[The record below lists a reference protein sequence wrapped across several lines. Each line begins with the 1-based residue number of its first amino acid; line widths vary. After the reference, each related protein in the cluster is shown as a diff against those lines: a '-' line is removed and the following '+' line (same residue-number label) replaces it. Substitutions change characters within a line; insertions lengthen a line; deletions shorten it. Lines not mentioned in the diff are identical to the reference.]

1 MKYKFKVGDK
11 VKIVDF
17 GMGCSPEC
25 KNEVVEILQLGLY
38 KDGPGYRITKT
49 KEYSNA
55 TNGAHGGFIG
65 EKSFELVK
73 EHIPE
78 YLECI
83 NIEGAGSYGI
93 LGRIYKF
100 EKVSGPSWIVVCNLK
115 CGLYDAGSIL
125 YFCPDQFKPST
136 KEAYEAQAINTY
148 GLKIGD
154 VLKKEVLNAWG
165 KEPNF
170 IASYRDKFEHNT
182 LFLGDRVIEKFEIKN
197 GVTVFRVSDT
207 AYWYGRAEGFKEFS
221 ESFNKKES
229 KYEIGKWYKY
239 TASYLENQFYAKYSS
254 WQDVS
259 GRFYYDEIINVGEN
273 IHIVKHDWS
282 SLSGLPVLLE
292 DLTEI
297 QQYLPDGHPDKITQ
311 DPFVVGKLIKDLPII
326 DKPITCYEDGEGIKV
341 FNAGAVYNLKSEFS
355 DRKITK
361 VTKDYFEVLGF
372 GAGWF
377 SKKEAMEDPRK
388 KETMEKDYVGR
399 YVKALK
405 DAPIS
410 ISPAKKGDI
419 FKIISQGRIQ
429 LCKDGTTWTAHGIE
443 NYFGIFLEL
452 LPEDYRLES
461 VQLLSF
467 EQFGIDPTKL
477 YDRQKIND
485 WQCKGHNRWD
495 GSWNNSR
502 GGADTNRTL
511 SKIGYKDGVPAL
523 YVSGTSNTWIRAEG
537 FIEFYYEKEKLNPED
552 YIEEAKRMFPAGTV
566 FNNSNLIPDVIN
578 DQAVSSNPKYRK
590 YGEDEILVSTH
601 HGADFTIWKNG
612 EWANLISQDQ
622 EFVHGEYYSVDTG
635 YAHWIIQFD
644 RIEGKNLYTLYSI
657 VPQNKSYYKG
667 GIWFDKGGIW
677 FDNFK
682 KYKFR
687 KATKEEIE
695 HIKACQSANRYVDYP
710 KEQKEWEPKV
720 GDWAYVIKTG
730 NYDYRLTDDIGV
742 VFLIEEVSGQDRV
755 YLRPKKG
762 SSTGICKEYCRKAL
776 PHEIPETCSIIST
789 SEPEDVII
797 QSKPITK
804 QKYKFN
810 EEEYDRKDFNRTL
823 SLKSKTK
830 TTSISKQLKF

>member
-1 MKYKFKVGDK
+1 
-11 VKIVDF
+11 
-17 GMGCSPEC
+17 
-25 KNEVVEILQLGLY
+25 
-38 KDGPGYRITKT
+38 
-49 KEYSNA
+49 
-55 TNGAHGGFIG
+55 
-65 EKSFELVK
+65 
-73 EHIPE
+73 
-78 YLECI
+78 
-83 NIEGAGSYGI
+83 
-93 LGRIYKF
+93 
-100 EKVSGPSWIVVCNLK
+100 
-115 CGLYDAGSIL
+115 
-125 YFCPDQFKPST
+125 
-136 KEAYEAQAINTY
+136 
-148 GLKIGD
+148 
-154 VLKKEVLNAWG
+154 
-165 KEPNF
+165 
-170 IASYRDKFEHNT
+170 
-182 LFLGDRVIEKFEIKN
+182 
-197 GVTVFRVSDT
+197 
-207 AYWYGRAEGFKEFS
+207 
-221 ESFNKKES
+221 
-229 KYEIGKWYKY
+229 
-239 TASYLENQFYAKYSS
+239 
-254 WQDVS
+254 
-259 GRFYYDEIINVGEN
+259 
-273 IHIVKHDWS
+273 
-282 SLSGLPVLLE
+282 
-292 DLTEI
+292 
-297 QQYLPDGHPDKITQ
+297 
-311 DPFVVGKLIKDLPII
+311 
-326 DKPITCYEDGEGIKV
+326 
-341 FNAGAVYNLKSEFS
+341 
-355 DRKITK
+355 
-361 VTKDYFEVLGF
+361 
-372 GAGWF
+372 
-377 SKKEAMEDPRK
+377 
-388 KETMEKDYVGR
+388 
-399 YVKALK
+399 
-405 DAPIS
+405 
-410 ISPAKKGDI
+410 
-419 FKIISQGRIQ
+419 
-429 LCKDGTTWTAHGIE
+429 
-443 NYFGIFLEL
+443 
-452 LPEDYRLES
+452 
-461 VQLLSF
+461 
-467 EQFGIDPTKL
+467 
-477 YDRQKIND
+477 
-485 WQCKGHNRWD
+485 
-495 GSWNNSR
+495 
-502 GGADTNRTL
+502 
-511 SKIGYKDGVPAL
+511 
-523 YVSGTSNTWIRAEG
+523 
-537 FIEFYYEKEKLNPED
+537 
-552 YIEEAKRMFPAGTV
+552 MFPAGTV
-566 FNNSNLIPDVIN
+566 FNNSNLIPNVIN